1 VGRRA
6 LDFRGVAGP
15 RSDHGVT
22 VQPGRPGADAY
33 RGADRFQPTSGVL
46 VRLLSARAAI
56 LTAALAASLC
66 GAPGASAASR
76 VVYSDPVWWP
86 LHDEVKVDCTLHN
99 PGCAK
104 HHSFWGVDVVP
115 TGQHQG
121 EPNKISHAGVYAMG
135 AGIAHIGEAH
145 GKTCGAGGSTN
156 FGTWVWIDHGG
167 GVISRY
173 GHFSALAVREG
184 QAVAAG
190 TRLGTVGT
198 TGKNSNCDVAYTD
211 IMLRKPGT
219 LGPSVEFGTKGVGS
233 PDGALF
239 ACNQTARQV
248 WPAAVV
254 RGVSRWDLVPA
265 TTIIPAAGSACL
277 PSAGTTPATATK
289 VKLTRAGSKKLTAS
303 WAVAASRADT
313 VRVELAEYHPSTK
326 AWDAPHHE
334 RWVNVAPGTTKTT
347 FRNLVSG
354 HRYRVRVWQH
364 NAAGWSAPSAW
375 VTVTA
380 S

>member
-1 VGRRA
+1 
-6 LDFRGVAGP
+6 
-15 RSDHGVT
+15 
-22 VQPGRPGADAY
+22 
-33 RGADRFQPTSGVL
+33 VL
-46 VRLLSARAAI
+46 VRLLPARAAL
-56 LTAALAASLC
+56 LTAVLAASLC
-66 GAPGASAASR
+66 GAPGASAAAR

-121 EPNKISHAGVYAMG
+121 EPNKTSHAGVYAMG

-145 GKTCGAGGSTN
+145 GKTCGAGGSTD

-173 GHFSALAVREG
+173 GHFSAIAIREG

-190 TRLGTVGT
+190 SRLGSVGT

-219 LGPSVEFGTKGVGS
+219 LGPSVEFSTKGVGA

-239 ACNQTARQV
+239 ACNRTGRQV

-254 RGVSRWDLVPA
+254 PGVSRWDLVPA
-265 TTIIPAAGSACL
+265 KTVIPATGATCL
-277 PSAGTTPATATK
+277 PGAAATPAAPAG
-289 VKLTRAGSKKLTAS
+289 VRLTRAGTAKLTAS
-303 WAVAASRADT
+303 WTAPVSGSRADT

-326 AWDAPHHE
+326 ARDAPHHE
-334 RWVNVAPGTTKTT
+334 HWVEVKPGTTKAT
-347 FRNLVSG
+347 FKNLVKG
-354 HRYRVRVWQH
+354 HQYRVRVWAH
-364 NAAGWSAPSAW
+364 NAVGWSAASSF
-375 VTVTA
+375 VTA
-380 S
+380 NA

>member
-1 VGRRA
+1 M
-6 LDFRGVAGP
+6 
-15 RSDHGVT
+15 
-22 VQPGRPGADAY
+22 
-33 RGADRFQPTSGVL
+33 
-46 VRLLSARAAI
+46 RLLSARAAI

-190 TRLGTVGT
+190 TRLGNVGT